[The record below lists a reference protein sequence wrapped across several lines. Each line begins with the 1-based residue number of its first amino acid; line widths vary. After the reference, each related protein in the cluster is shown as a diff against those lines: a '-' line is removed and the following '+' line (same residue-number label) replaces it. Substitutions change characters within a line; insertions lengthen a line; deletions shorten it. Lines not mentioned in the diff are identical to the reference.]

1 MNTILKYFAA
11 VMVMCVTVFTGQAKT
26 IDVNVSK
33 VEGDLPMQLRK
44 YCAQATYNDTVI
56 LNFGKGT

>member
-33 VEGDLPMQLRK
+33 VKGDLPMQ
-44 YCAQATYNDTVI
+44 
-56 LNFGKGT
+56 